1 MRRSLVVSA
10 AVILLAAL
18 FVALLSLMAP
28 PTTDRLTA
36 QTSSPD
42 QIHRLQGHE
51 SGFHPYLN
59 RQPSF
64 AQFSPVNVVV
74 QGNLTEAVAALT
86 AGGGVTWNQ
95 TNLTEQDVGTDQ
107 YSAQEVN
114 LSEASVAWGQAT
126 GAHRYAYVHDGTD
139 GTWIREDEQLHDGD
153 YFGHRFHARLYA
165 SPHPEEDWVAIQAHA
180 EHFDWFTLR
189 HAVDGS
195 ESGQRHLE
203 TDLMSSPATTHV
215 VRSFLGND
223 RASDSD
229 GWATVV
235 ELAPLAPA
243 AMAAALPLSRVLER
257 HISDH
262 DLARLRAL
270 GDRLSIRHAVLA
282 ASIIAIVLGVRLAG
296 LLFEHQARFLGPH
309 TIAGVLYPVLAVG
322 LPLAT
327 YVSAHGLERRMDAA
341 VIASVALAAA
351 ILLDYGAIGVDV
363 LPIDVVI
370 HRVVVVVALG
380 LIAGGAARRAHRQ
393 RHLNGV
399 LVTGLVLWT
408 GMLALTLAGWI

>member
-10 AVILLAAL
+10 AVLLLAAL

-28 PTTDRLTA
+28 PTTDRVTPE
-36 QTSSPD
+36 TSGPD
-42 QIHRLQGHE
+42 QIYRVQGHE

-59 RQPSF
+59 AQPSF
-64 AQFSPVNVVV
+64 AQLSPVNVVAR
-74 QGNLTEAVAALT
+74 GNMTQVLAALT
-86 AGGGVTWNQ
+86 QGGGVTWNQ
-95 TNLTEQDVGTDQ
+95 TETAEQDVGSDQ
-107 YSAQEVN
+107 YSAQELN
-114 LSEASVAWGQAT
+114 LSEAAIGWGQAT

-139 GTWIREDEQLHDGD
+139 GTWVREDEQLHDGD
-153 YFGHRFHARLYA
+153 YFGHRFHVRLYA
-165 SPHPEEDWVAIQAHA
+165 SPHPDEDWVAMQAHS

-203 TDLMSSPATTHV
+203 TDLMSSPATSHV

-235 ELAPLAPA
+235 ELATLAPVAMAGAFPLARA
-243 AMAAALPLSRVLER
+243 LER

-262 DLARLRAL
+262 DMAKLRAL

-296 LLFEHQARFLGPH
+296 LLLEHQARLLGPH
-309 TIAGVLYPVLAVG
+309 TIAGVLYPILAIG
-322 LPLAT
+322 LPVAA
-327 YVSAHGLERRMDAA
+327 YVTAHGLERRMDAA
-341 VIASVALAAA
+341 VIASVAFAAA

-380 LIAGGAARRAHRQ
+380 LIAGGAARRAHRA
-393 RHLNGV
+393 RRLNGI

-408 GMLALTLAGWI
+408 GMLGLTLAGWI